1 MTEMGELKLRPEGG
15 DVQYTTL
22 GFTADHFMVA
32 NYERALQYTWEAWL
46 NDEVSAFARG
56 LRKLGEGARRTE
68 AIVIFNAILNGV
80 TRSSET
86 GVTTGAPNAT
96 RIAAARAAMA
106 ARTVTDVDGVET
118 VGEIMATDIV
128 YPNQWRDEVE
138 IALGTQYTD
147 FQAGA
152 PNVVYRS
159 LQPHLERLWS
169 RVFTSDWILLD
180 NTIDWI
186 DVRFLQ
192 GFEGGPQTY
201 TKMPNVQESPD
212 QGSFENHSLSVK
224 VGHTLGALVTN
235 TDGVLRNQ
243 GA

>member
-1 MTEMGELKLRPEGG
+1 
-15 DVQYTTL
+15 
-22 GFTADHFMVA
+22 
-32 NYERALQYTWEAWL
+32 
-46 NDEVSAFARG
+46 
-56 LRKLGEGARRTE
+56 
-68 AIVIFNAILNGV
+68 
-80 TRSSET
+80 
-86 GVTTGAPNAT
+86 
-96 RIAAARAAMA
+96 
-106 ARTVTDVDGVET
+106 
-118 VGEIMATDIV
+118 MATDIV
-128 YPNQWRDEVE
+128 YPAAWRDVVE

-159 LQPHLERLWS
+159 VEPHLERLWG
-169 RVFTSDWILLD
+169 RVFTSDWIMFD
-180 NTIDWI
+180 RDIDWI

-192 GFEGGPQTY
+192 GFEGGPATY
-201 TKMPNVQESPD
+201 TKMPNVQDNPD